1 VNAFLPALQTRGLA
15 VSIDGRWVVKDLD
28 LSVERGELTIVV
40 GPNGAGKTTLIRAL
54 AGLETSWGEV
64 RVGGVPLD
72 QLDLRTRARAISYLP
87 QGHVFYWPMTVTD
100 VVALGRV
107 PHGSGLAGLSEA
119 DRMAISDAMADTE
132 TIDLADRPVTSLSG
146 GERARVALARAL
158 AVSAPVLL
166 ADEPAALLDPRYQL
180 RILETLTHQANNGVA
195 VVAVLQD
202 LALAARF
209 GDRILVMNEG
219 EIVADGPP
227 DKVLKPDLLRRVF
240 GVSSTVVERNG
251 TRFALPWS
259 VLPRK
264 PEGGG
269 DG

>member
-1 VNAFLPALQTRGLA
+1 VNAFLPAVETRGLA
-15 VSIDGRWVVKDLD
+15 VSLDGRWVVKDLD
-28 LSVERGELTIVV
+28 ITLARGELTIIV
-40 GPNGAGKTTLIRAL
+40 GPNGAGKTTLMRAL

-64 RVGGVPLD
+64 HVGGVPVD

-87 QGHVFYWPMTVTD
+87 QGNFFYWPMSVAD
-100 VVALGRV
+100 VVALGRM

-119 DRMAISDAMADTE
+119 DRLAISDAMADTE
-132 TIDLADRPVTSLSG
+132 TLELADRPVTSLSG

-180 RILETLTHQANNGVA
+180 RILETLTHQADDGVA

-202 LALAARF
+202 LSLAARF

-227 DKVLKPDLLRRVF
+227 EKVLDADLISRVF
-240 GVSSTVVERNG
+240 GVSSTIVERNG
-251 TRFALPWS
+251 SRFAMPWS
-259 VLPRK
+259 VIRK
-264 PEGGG
+264 GTKS